1 MRIGIDISQVA
12 FGESGVANYLA
23 NLVENIIKIDDKND
37 YILFFSS
44 LRRGFPELGLKI
56 ENNPRVKVKKLKI
69 PPTLLDLIWNKLHIL
84 PIEWFVG
91 PVDLF
96 ITSDWTEPPTKK
108 AKKAT
113 VIYDL
118 IVYKYPEETH
128 SKTEFNPLRLLI
140 SPNIVASQ
148 KRKLKWVKKE
158 SDLIFTISQ
167 SSKKDIVDLLGIDG
181 SKIQVVY
188 PGI

>member
-1 MRIGIDISQVA
+1 MRIGIDVSQL
-12 FGESGVANYLA
+12 SYQNTGVANYLE
-23 NLVENIIKIDDKND
+23 NLVRELLETDPNNE
-37 YILFFSS
+37 YVLFFSS
-44 LRRGFPELGLKI
+44 LRRNFPQSSLKI
-56 ENNPRVKVKKLKI
+56 VNNPKVKVKKFRI
-69 PPTLLDLIWNKLHIL
+69 PPTLLDLLWNKLHIM

-113 VIYDL
+113 IIYDT
-118 IVYKYPEETH
+118 IIYKYPQETH
-128 SKTEFNPLRLLI
+128 QKI
-140 SPNIVASQ
+140 IGAQ

-158 SDLIFTISQ
+158 SNLVFTISQ
-167 SSKKDIVDLLGIDG
+167 SSKKDIEDILGIDS
-181 SKIQVVY
+181 SKIQVIY